1 MTTAKAMASRFDAI
15 DRKLVDI
22 DLNLERRSAG
32 LRNDLATVRL
42 RIVELHEHM
51 QERLFELDRRLY
63 RLTRDIAALKRDAP
77 AGEPEPAGA
86 PGAGRAVANRRMRR
100 RVDDPLMAPGMVY
113 GVTQVRVRRG
123 DVVDP
128 KIHT

>member
-1 MTTAKAMASRFDAI
+1 MTTTDVREEASEVTAAKAMESRFDAI

-51 QERLFELDRRLY
+51 QERLFEVDRRLY

-77 AGEPEPAGA
+77 AGA
-86 PGAGRAVANRRMRR
+86 PGAGHGEPQDA
-100 RVDDPLMAPGMVY
+100 AP
-113 GVTQVRVRRG
+113 R
-123 DVVDP
+123 
-128 KIHT
+128 